1 MTDEYKNWNDV
12 LAGEITTPG
21 AYCAMSAVDYHA
33 DPCPEPSLSSSIARV
48 LLNRSPLHAW
58 IKHPKLNQAYE
69 DNGGS
74 RAMDLGSAVHEMLLG
89 RGSEIVEI
97 EAVNF
102 TTKAAR
108 EARDAARAIG
118 KTPLLT
124 DDCRRAEAM
133 SNVARARLAGHPAYA
148 DDGFSETVIA
158 WKEGR
163 VWCRAMIDRMSLDR
177 RSVLD
182 IKTTAK
188 TARPEAATR
197 TIFDMG
203 YHFQMA
209 FYERGLN
216 VLFPG
221 DAGRRTFTFLF
232 QEDEAPYECS
242 LIKLDEGAM
251 TIARKQVMAA
261 IGIWKRCMA
270 SNHWPGY
277 PRSVQTASMPEWM
290 QQQWLTR
297 ELSDDALTGDDGQPS
312 QHESNKEVMWTP

>member
-1 MTDEYKNWNDV
+1 MT
-12 LAGEITTPG
+12 ITTPG
-21 AYCAMSAVDYHA
+21 FYPAISAADYHA

-58 IKHPKLNQAYE
+58 INHPRLNQKCE
-69 DNGGS
+69 DSGGS
-74 RAMDLGSAVHEMLLG
+74 RGMDLGSAVHEMLLG
-89 RGSEIVEI
+89 RGGEIVEI
-97 EAVNF
+97 EAANF

-133 SNVARARLAGHPAYA
+133 SAVSRARLTDHPAYA
-148 DDGFSETVIA
+148 GEGFSEAVIA
-158 WKEGR
+158 WKEGP
-163 VWCRAMIDRMSLDR
+163 VWCRAMIDRISRDR

-203 YHFQMA
+203 YHFQTA

-216 VLFPG
+216 VLFPS
-221 DAGRRTFTFLF
+221 DAGRRDFTFLF
-232 QEDEAPYECS
+232 QEDEPPYECS
-242 LIKLDEGAM
+242 LIRLDEGAM

-261 IGIWKRCMA
+261 IGLWKRCMA
-270 SNHWPGY
+270 SNDWPGY
-277 PRSVQTASMPEWM
+277 SRAVQTASMPEWM
-290 QQQWLTR
+290 QHQWLTR
-297 ELSDDALTGDDGQPS
+297 ELSDDTLTGDDGMLP
-312 QHESNKEVMWTP
+312 EVERNKELSWTP